1 MTRTL
6 IFTALLAVQ
15 LNAQIAADSNFRIV
29 LTGDSIIDRKISVY
43 KELGYLQMFERIRK
57 ADAAFSNFE
66 MLIHNFEFAGAAQS
80 GGTYMGA
87 NAFVLDELK
96 WGGFNLFGTAN
107 NHAYDFGEGGLMST
121 IRAFERSGLTHAG
134 TGETLARARAPG
146 YLDTAKGRVALIS
159 TASTFSV
166 LSPASEQRPDLKGRA
181 GLNPLHFRTTYIV
194 DRATLDTLRK
204 LATAGS
210 EGGGGGDNA
219 GDQVRFNGAIFRVG
233 DKPGSILTEP
243 DPRDMA
249 AIAASVKEARR
260 QADWVVV
267 SIHAHENDGGDKE
280 IPAQFLPAF
289 ARAMIDAGA
298 DLFVGHG
305 PHVLRG
311 IEVYKGKPIF
321 YSMGNFIFQN
331 ETLAFQPQENYESVG
346 LGLNSNPADFFDAR
360 SKNDTVSFPSD
371 FEFWESMEAE
381 AVFNAKRELQQIDI
395 FPITLGYKQARTI
408 RGRPMPASPADAQ
421 KIVERLARLSK
432 GMGTTVEFSAGKG
445 IIRVAGK
452 SPASSAGQ

>member
-6 IFTALLAVQ
+6 IFTTLLAATLQ
-15 LNAQIAADSNFRIV
+15 AQTAADGNFRIA
-29 LTGDSIIDRKISVY
+29 LTGDSIIDRKVSVY
-43 KELGYLQMFERIRK
+43 KEPGYLQMFERIRK

-121 IRAFERSGLTHAG
+121 IRAFEGSGLTHAG
-134 TGETLARARAPG
+134 TGENLARARAPG

-159 TASTFSV
+159 TASTFSA
-166 LSPASEQRPDLKGRA
+166 LSPASEQRPDLKGRS
-181 GLNPLHFRTTYIV
+181 GLNPMHFRTTYIV
-194 DRATLDTLRK
+194 DRSTLDTLRK
-204 LATAGS
+204 FAAAG
-210 EGGGGGDNA
+210 EGGGGTANSL
-219 GDQVRFNGAIFRVG
+219 RFNGATFQVG
-233 DKPGSILTEP
+233 DKPGAIITEP
-243 DPRDMA
+243 DPKDMA

-267 SIHAHENDGGDKE
+267 SIHAHENEGGDKE
-280 IPAQFLPAF
+280 IPAQFLSTF

-311 IEVYKGKPIF
+311 IEIYKGKPIF

-346 LGLNSNPADFFDAR
+346 LGLNSNPADYFDAR
-360 SKNDTVSFPSD
+360 SKNDTVGFPSD

-381 AVFNAKRELQQIDI
+381 AVFNSKRELQQIDI
-395 FPITLGYKQARTI
+395 FPITLGYKQSRTI

-421 KIVERLARLSK
+421 KIVERLAKLSK
-432 GMGTTVEFSAGKG
+432 AMGTMVEFSGGRG
-445 IIRVAGK
+445 IIRAAGRSVANT
-452 SPASSAGQ
+452 AGQ